1 MAVLYRAMCEKEFT
15 EMMKFK
21 SLSWNS
27 RFKWF
32 GTKEFVTTRV
42 QDGKF
47 NNSKFVGDRY
57 SYLVKFEIDDS
68 FLQIFAKCGRRE
80 FMIDRRK
87 APLVRFSSIEEV
99 I

>member
-1 MAVLYRAMCEKEFT
+1 MATLFRAMCEKEFFET
-15 EMMKFK
+15 IKFK

-32 GTKEFVTTRV
+32 GTKEFVTSRV
-42 QDGKF
+42 QGGKF

-57 SYLVKFEIDDS
+57 SRLVKFEIDDS
-68 FLQIFAKCGRRE
+68 CLSVFIKCGRSE
-80 FMIDRRK
+80 FMVDRRK